1 MGLSDDLGAGPVA
14 FDSGPLVYYVEEHP
28 LFAPVVQSLFEGFD
42 AGNMA
47 GLTSVL
53 TLLEVLV
60 HPLARRRKDLATTYR
75 EVLLD
80 AEGID
85 LLDVTPP
92 IAERAAA
99 LRARYG
105 IRTPD
110 AIQAATAIEAGATAF
125 VTSDRRL
132 RRLREL
138 PVLVVGQYL
147 RR

>member
-1 MGLSDDLGAGPVA
+1 MGLRDDIGAGPVA

-28 LFAPVVQSLFEGFD
+28 RFGPVVQSLFEGFG
-42 AGNMA
+42 AGTVA
-47 GLTSVL
+47 GFTSVL
-53 TLLEVLV
+53 TLLTVLV
-60 HPLARRRKDLATTYR
+60 HPLARHRKDLATTYR

-92 IAERAAA
+92 IAERAAG

-110 AIQAATAIEAGATAF
+110 AIQAATAVEAGATAF

-132 RRLREL
+132 RRIREL
-138 PVLVVGQYL
+138 PVLVVGQYV